1 MKTFLTLLRWDLLLL
16 HRNQLFIF
24 SAAVAAVYIG
34 VFHLL
39 LPLGDLSAL
48 LIVLIFNDPVI
59 TGFLFGGILWM
70 FDKNQNTLQA
80 ISVLPLP
87 LPLYLLSKATV
98 LSVLATVLAL
108 AMVLATRGLAVHWVP
123 LLAGVFF
130 SAFTFSYAGFA
141 IGALSR
147 NFNYFL
153 LYSLPLFLLT
163 GLPFLGIFNVT
174 DPVLWAWVPT
184 FGGISLLQKAFYGPS
199 VPGGGWLYLHLIVW
213 CYLSYRIGTY
223 LTQKTL
229 L

>member
-1 MKTFLTLLRWDLLLL
+1 MKRFLALLRWDVLLL
-16 HRNQLFIF
+16 HRNRLFVF

-34 VFHLL
+34 VFYLL

-48 LIVLIFNDPVI
+48 LIVLIFNDPVV

-98 LSVLATVLAL
+98 LSVLATLLAG
-108 AMVLATRGLAVHWVP
+108 AMVLATRGLAIHWVP
-123 LLAGVFF
+123 LLTGVFF
-130 SAFTFSYAGFA
+130 SAFTFSYTGFS

-153 LYSLPLFLLT
+153 LYSLPVFLLT
-163 GLPFLGIFNVT
+163 ALPFLGIFGVT
-174 DPVLWAWVPT
+174 DPVLWVWVPT
-184 FGGISLLQKAFYGPS
+184 FGGITLLHTAFYGPP
-199 VPGGGWLYLHLIVW
+199 VAGDWWLYLHLIIW
-213 CYLSYRIGTY
+213 CYLIYRTGTY
-223 LTQKTL
+223 LTRKTL